1 MMICYIILHDYD
13 NVLIVSNELIMD
25 QTGDYN

>member
-13 NVLIVSNELIMD
+13 NVLIVNKELIMD
-25 QTGDYN
+25 QTGDYD